1 MIVFTDC
8 ERALEVAE
16 WCANE
21 ERVVYYV
28 FPFGDKYMVRKKHGG
43 SPKPKRRHIEVGFKH
58 RKPGIKQG
66 YTYEQ

>member
-1 MIVFTDC
+1 MIVFTDF
-8 ERALEVAE
+8 ERALEEAE

-43 SPKPKRRHIEVGFKH
+43 STTPKRRHIEVGFKH
-58 RKPGIKQG
+58 RNRGRKP
-66 YTYEQ
+66 EV

>member
-1 MIVFTDC
+1 MIVFTDF
-8 ERALEVAE
+8 ERALEEAE

-43 SPKPKRRHIEVGFKH
+43 SPKPKRRHIEVGFKR
-58 RKPGIKQG
+58 RKAGRK
-66 YTYEQ
+66 TEV